1 MSDRFKK
8 IAFFIWSGIAFTSC
22 SPVKEYQKAHLNKA
36 GMELN
41 ASTTESYEMNVQ
53 SYREG
58 AAGANGGKSGGGCGC
73 N

>member
-1 MSDRFKK
+1 MKYLKSVIL
-8 IAFFIWSGIAFTSC
+8 IAIAMLAFGSC
-22 SPVKEYQKAHLNKA
+22 APVKEYQKAHLNKA